1 MLNALDITKF
11 VTHAYNA
18 IIDVMD
24 NKLEPEEILQKIYQL
39 LEWHCEM
46 REMMHI
52 RRKQNN

>member
-24 NKLEPEEILQKIYQL
+24 KKLEPQEIF
-39 LEWHCEM
+39 
-46 REMMHI
+46 
-52 RRKQNN
+52 